1 MAFLIVTI
9 LTISIGA
16 STILIQSAAAHNP
29 PWNIPTYAY
38 INVAPNPAG
47 LGQTVNIGM
56 WINNP
61 PPDASRTYGDRWQNF
76 KVTVTKPDGTTETLG
91 PFTSDDTGGTH
102 SDYVPTLLGN
112 YSFFFSFPGQTLA
125 GNNLDPTSAG
135 ASAYPNI
142 GDYYQPSNAST
153 TLTVQQTATPAIPQ
167 NPLPTSYWTRP
178 IESVNQYWSTISGNW
193 LGLGVSTFSTTGQ
206 YNSTGNYN
214 PYTTAPTTAHLL
226 WTKPAAP
233 GGLIGGEFGA
243 TETSNFNAPQQYQPK
258 FAPVIMNGI
267 LYYEQYPNAQSTPE
281 GWVAVNLHT
290 GQTLWTINASS
301 DLLCGQLL
309 DYVTPNQYGAL
320 TYLWGISPTTAH
332 GAVGS
337 VIHPNTP
344 PNTGT
349 TYTLYD
355 ASTGNYVLSI
365 VNGTGMTL
373 TEDDGGNLI
382 GYYTNSSTANAF
394 RAPTLNMWNSTQC
407 IDKLNPKTPGY
418 SYAGQSEWYWEP
430 IQNDIIPFSY
440 GIQWSAPLATN
451 ISGLALPSNLGI
463 SGTCIENGVILMTA
477 AGTGGTGSFQIG
489 FQIEAGYD
497 ATTGTNLW
505 ITNRTETPNTR
516 LYTLPATAGNYAEV
530 NYNTAIVNGYSMKT
544 GTLSWGPITLPNPN
558 PYDSLGGYQAV
569 SANGICYMWGFGGTI
584 YAIDMSNGNIVWHT
598 TTEQLSGPS
607 GSDTPYGTWPLW
619 TFTVGSVA
627 GGMLFVPEGH
637 QYSPP
642 MFRGASQLAI
652 NTTNGDPVWSMLGFD
667 VTSGPAVADG
677 VMTTFNSYDNQIYAY
692 GMGPTKTTV
701 NAPSVGVTT
710 KTPITITGTIADI
723 SAGSQQ
729 EAVAA
734 NFPNGLPAMSDLS
747 QSTWMEYV
755 YMQQPCPT
763 NVTGVPVTIS
773 VIDNNGNSRPI
784 GTTTSD
790 GSGTFSLTWTPDIS
804 GNYVVTASFAG
815 SQSYYPS
822 SAETHFTATE
832 PAATA
837 PPAPTAA
844 PSMADLYFIP
854 SVAAIIVVIIIV
866 GALIMLMLRK
876 RP

>member
-1 MAFLIVTI
+1 MAILIAAL

-16 STILIQSAAAHNP
+16 STILIQSASAHNP
-29 PWNIPTYAY
+29 PWSIPTYAY

-47 LGQTVNIGM
+47 QGQTVNIGM

-76 KVTVTKPDGTTETLG
+76 KVTVTKPDGSTETLG

-102 SDYVPTLLGN
+102 SDYAPDQLGN

-153 TLTVQQTATPAIPQ
+153 TLTVQQVPVPIIPQ

-178 IESVNQYWSTISGNW
+178 IESVNQYWSVIGGNW
-193 LGLGVSTFSTTGQ
+193 LGLAASTFSTTGQ
-206 YNSTGNYN
+206 YNATGNYN

-243 TETSNFNAPQQYQPK
+243 SETSNFNAPQQYQPK
-258 FAPVIMNGI
+258 YAPVIMNGI

-281 GWVAVNLHT
+281 GWVALNLHT
-290 GQTLWTINASS
+290 GEKLWTINASS

-337 VIHPNTP
+337 VVHPNTP

-355 ASTGNYVLSI
+355 ATTGNYVLTV

-382 GYYTNSSTANAF
+382 GYYTNSSTANAYH
-394 RAPTLNMWNSTQC
+394 APTLNMWNSTQC

-440 GIQWSAPLATN
+440 GIQWSAPLPTN
-451 ISGLALPSNLGI
+451 LSGAALPSNLGI

-477 AGTGGTGSFQIG
+477 AGTGGTGSFQVG
-489 FQIEAGYD
+489 YQIEAGFD
-497 ATTGTNLW
+497 QTTGAQLW
-505 ITNRTETPNTR
+505 MYNRTETPNTR
-516 LYTLPATAGNYAEV
+516 LYTLPAGAGNYAEV
-530 NYNTAIVNGYSMKT
+530 NYNTAVVNGYSITT
-544 GTLSWGPITLPNPN
+544 GLPAWGPISLPNPN

-569 SANGICYMWGFGGTI
+569 TANGVCYMWGFGGTI

-598 TTEQLSGPS
+598 TTEQISGPS
-607 GSDTPYGTWPLW
+607 GSDTPYGTWPIW

-652 NTTNGDPVWSMLGFD
+652 NTTNGQPVWSILGFD
-667 VTSGPAVADG
+667 VTSGPAIADG
-677 VMTTFNSYDNQIYAY
+677 IMTAFNSYDNQIYTY
-692 GMGPTKTTV
+692 GTGATKITV

-710 KTPITITGTIADI
+710 ATPITITGTITDI

-734 NFPNGLPAMSDLS
+734 NFPNGLPCVSDASMSS
-747 QSTWMEYV
+747 FMETV
-755 YMQQPCPT
+755 YMQQPLPN

-773 VIDNNGNSRPI
+773 VVDSNGNTRPI
-784 GTTTSD
+784 GTAISNTF
-790 GSGTFSLTWTPDIS
+790 GTYSLTWTPDIT
-804 GNYVVTASFAG
+804 GDYTVIANFAG
-815 SQSYYPS
+815 TQSYYPS
-822 SAETHFTATE
+822 SASTAFHATE
-832 PAATA
+832 PAPTTS
-837 PPAPTAA
+837 PAPTA
-844 PSMADLYFIP
+844 PQSVVDMYFIP
-854 SVAAIIVVIIIV
+854 AVVGIIIAIAIGFAV
-866 GALIMLMLRK
+866 TILVLRK

>member
-734 NFPNGLPAMSDLS
+734 NFPNGLPAMSDQS